1 MILDHADSSQSIAL
15 QPMHTEAVQAQY
27 RLIIWYCLSFL
38 LLGWVSGV
46 HLGCMV
52 NSPHIPPYRV
62 LMDPSVAQPLD
73 ALEPGT
79 ILRMA
84 LVPEQPAVPLGTPRP
99 YLCAYA
105 QDEDALRPVSIPY
118 QLQSNGLL
126 VVRGPVPSLQ
136 VHATP
141 AGKKNGTLILVLTSE
156 PLLCHPFLIRTL
168 LALER
173 VLSRRTQSTVPPPV
187 PSDATVPS
195 AWTSHPLASRMGLQ
209 VLELGAALKTK

>member
-1 MILDHADSSQSIAL
+1 MILDHADSSQSIAI

-38 LLGWVSGV
+38 ILGWVSGV

-52 NSPHIPPYRV
+52 NSPRMPPYRM
-62 LMDPSVAQPLD
+62 LIEPTGAQPLD
-73 ALEPGT
+73 ALEPGAT
-79 ILRMA
+79 LRMA
-84 LVPEQPAVPLGTPRP
+84 LVPEQPALPIGTPRP

-105 QDEDALRPVSIPY
+105 KDDDALRPVSVPY
-118 QLQSNGLL
+118 QLQNNGLL
-126 VVRGPVPSLQ
+126 FVRGPVPSLP

-141 AGKKNGTLILVLTSE
+141 SAKGNGTLIFVLTSE

-168 LALER
+168 TAIDR
-173 VLSRRTQSTVPPPV
+173 VLSRGTQSTDQAPP
-187 PSDATVPS
+187 PSDANVSS

-209 VLELGAALKTK
+209 VLELAVVPKTK